1 MQIETQHLLIGLI
14 TGFSV
19 SVLVETLRDLAGRQK
34 TACGKNCE
42 CQCGK

>member
-19 SVLVETLRDLAGRQK
+19 SVVVETLRTLAGRQK
-34 TACGKNCE
+34 SECGKDCR
-42 CQCGK
+42 CGCAK